1 MVDARPILLFGFGNM
16 AGSMLEGWLAAGL
29 PPDRF
34 AIYNPRAKDAPVGV
48 PFHTAVPA
56 GPFDA
61 VVLGVKPQMLD
72 TVAGQVEPLLGPE
85 TMLVSIL
92 AGVELA
98 SLARRFPRA
107 GGIVRLMPNLA
118 VALRKS
124 PNALAAH
131 GLDAARRD
139 QVTALAAAL
148 GSAEWLDD
156 ESRFELV
163 TALAG
168 SGPGFVF
175 RVIDALAQGA
185 AELGLDRTQAGRLAV
200 AMVEGAGAL
209 AAASENSPAELARSV
224 ASPGGMTER
233 GYDVLDDNEALIRLM
248 RETLRA
254 ARDRGEEMARAAR
267 ETG

>member
-1 MVDARPILLFGFGNM
+1 MASNPILLFGFGNM
-16 AGSMLEGWLAAGL
+16 AGAMLDGWLAADL
-29 PPDRF
+29 SPQQF
-34 AIYNPRAKDAPVGV
+34 AIYNPRSKPAPAGV
-48 PFHTAVPA
+48 AFHTRMPA

-72 TVAGQVEPLLGPE
+72 AVAGQLEPLVGPD
-85 TMLVSIL
+85 TLLISIL

-98 SLARRFPRA
+98 SLRHRFPRA
-107 GGIVRLMPNLA
+107 GGVVRLMPNLA

-124 PNALAAH
+124 PNALVGE
-131 GLDAARRD
+131 GLSLARRE
-139 QVTALAAAL
+139 QVTALAEML
-148 GSAEWLDD
+148 GSAEWLAD

-175 RVIDALAQGA
+175 RFIDALAEA
-185 AELGLDRTQAGRLAV
+185 AADLGLDQAQAGRLAV

-209 AAASENSPAELARSV
+209 AASSPHAPAELARRV
-224 ASPGGMTER
+224 ASPGGMTQR
-233 GYDVLDDNEALIRLM
+233 GYDVLDADRALFRLI

-254 ARDRGEEMARAAR
+254 ARDRGEEMARSAR
-267 ETG
+267 ENG